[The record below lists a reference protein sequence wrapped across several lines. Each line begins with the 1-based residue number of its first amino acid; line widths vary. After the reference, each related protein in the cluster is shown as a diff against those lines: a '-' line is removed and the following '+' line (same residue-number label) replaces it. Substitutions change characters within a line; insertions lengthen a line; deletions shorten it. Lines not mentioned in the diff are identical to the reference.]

1 MSYCMELIEN
11 CTTAERERDRQRQ
24 RERFQLVIKNS
35 CGRVG
40 RREQTGE
47 ER

>member
-1 MSYCMELIEN
+1 MELIEN
-11 CTTAERERDRQRQ
+11 CTTADIERE

-40 RREQTGE
+40 RREQMRE
-47 ER
+47 E